1 MKKIIAVALIIQSV
15 PYFQTLDINSL
26 RLAQRQ
32 ISKSTPQL
40 NNNTSSMSKE
50 KPFLI
55 DKSISPEQYKV
66 GPGDQIHINIISSN
80 ETFDYSLV
88 ISPTG
93 ELLIPSVGLINTNK
107 LNLYELI
114 KEIKN
119 KIKSWNSNA
128 QVNIELEGVRKFK
141 VLVTGQFDNAG
152 YFVATPITRVSD
164 LYENIFQ
171 NYFEEKKNIYSQSN
185 SKTYSETIGIQ
196 SRIAVDDLYKRKM
209 GVYQEE
215 DSQIQ
220 LLSKRNIL
228 IYRELD
234 TLEVDIECFKVTG
247 NISMNPYIE
256 QGDVIQIPYIES
268 YFYINGGVQR
278 PGRYEFKKDET
289 LEEVIEI
296 AGGLKSNIKKDNIR
310 VIHSEMLKE
319 KPKILQLINDKNFK
333 IRPEDN
339 IMIPFSNNKKPNDII
354 EITGEIKFPGTYSIV
369 PGETTLGDL
378 IDISGGFTEIA
389 DTNKVLFNNSKI
401 SEIPDRELERV
412 LLKTELNRSI
422 EEKAYIKARVRTQKG
437 SLETSLQEV
446 IENQNIIVAHDQIH
460 IPKYFPYVE
469 VIGAVNFPG
478 RYPYSVNKTTSDFIE
493 MAGGI
498 IRNKS
503 GKKFLVKSTTSQ
515 RIKLNNRQK
524 LSSGDIIFIA
534 EKLEYNQWFA
544 AKEII
549 TAIGQLATIVLVIQR
564 ILETN

>member
-55 DKSISPEQYKV
+55 DKSISPKQYKV

-164 LYENIFQ
+164 LYENILQ
-171 NYFEEKKNIYSQSN
+171 NYFEEKKNNYSQSN

-446 IENQNIIVAHDQIH
+446 IEDQNIIVAHDQIH

>member
-128 QVNIELEGVRKFK
+128 QVNIELEGIRKFK

-152 YFVATPITRVSD
+152 YFVATPLTRVSD

-247 NISMNPYIE
+247 NILMNPYVE

-289 LEEVIEI
+289 LEEIIEI

-319 KPKILQLINDKNFK
+319 KPKILQLINDKNFE

-339 IMIPFSNNKKPNDII
+339 IMIPFSNYKKPNDII

-446 IENQNIIVAHDQIH
+446 IEDQNIIVAHDQIH

-515 RIKLNNRQK
+515 RIKLNNRQQ

>member
-55 DKSISPEQYKV
+55 DKSISPKQYKV

-164 LYENIFQ
+164 LYENILQ
-171 NYFEEKKNIYSQSN
+171 NYFEEKKNNYSQSN

-339 IMIPFSNNKKPNDII
+339 IMIPFSNYKKRNDII

-446 IENQNIIVAHDQIH
+446 IEDQNIIVAHDQIH

>member
-32 ISKSTPQL
+32 ISKTTPQL

-164 LYENIFQ
+164 LYENILQ
-171 NYFEEKKNIYSQSN
+171 NYFEEKKNNYFQSN
-185 SKTYSETIGIQ
+185 SKTHSETIGIQ

-446 IENQNIIVAHDQIH
+446 IEDQNIIVAHDQIH

-544 AKEII
+544 AKEIV

>member
-55 DKSISPEQYKV
+55 DKSISPKQYKV

-164 LYENIFQ
+164 LYENILQ
-171 NYFEEKKNIYSQSN
+171 NYFEEKKNNYSQSN
-185 SKTYSETIGIQ
+185 SKTHIETIGIQ

-446 IENQNIIVAHDQIH
+446 IEDQNIIVAHDQIH

-544 AKEII
+544 AKEIV

>member
-55 DKSISPEQYKV
+55 DKSISPKQYKV

-247 NISMNPYIE
+247 NILMNPYVE

-446 IENQNIIVAHDQIH
+446 IEDQNIIVAHDQIH

>member
-1 MKKIIAVALIIQSV
+1 MKKIIAVALIIQSF

-55 DKSISPEQYKV
+55 DKSISPKQYKV

-164 LYENIFQ
+164 LYENILQ
-171 NYFEEKKNIYSQSN
+171 NYFEEKKNNYFQSN
-185 SKTYSETIGIQ
+185 SKTHSETIGIQ

-247 NISMNPYIE
+247 NILMNPYVE

-446 IENQNIIVAHDQIH
+446 IEDQNIIVAHDQIH

-544 AKEII
+544 AKEIV

>member
-164 LYENIFQ
+164 LYENLFQ

-247 NISMNPYIE
+247 DISMNPYIE

-310 VIHSEMLKE
+310 VIHSDMLKE
-319 KPKILQLINDKNFK
+319 KPKILQLINDKNFE

-339 IMIPFSNNKKPNDII
+339 IMIPFSNYKKPNDII

-446 IENQNIIVAHDQIH
+446 IEDQNIIVAHDQIH

-515 RIKLNNRQK
+515 RIKLNNRQQ

>member
-1 MKKIIAVALIIQSV
+1 MKKIIAVALIIQSF

-55 DKSISPEQYKV
+55 DKSISPKQYKV

-164 LYENIFQ
+164 LYENILQ
-171 NYFEEKKNIYSQSN
+171 NYFEEKKNNYSQSN
-185 SKTYSETIGIQ
+185 SKTHSETIGIQ

-446 IENQNIIVAHDQIH
+446 IEDQNIIVAHDQIH

-544 AKEII
+544 AKEIV

>member
-164 LYENIFQ
+164 LYENILQ
-171 NYFEEKKNIYSQSN
+171 NYFEEKKNNYSQSN

-247 NISMNPYIE
+247 DISMNPYIE

-289 LEEVIEI
+289 LGEVIEI

-549 TAIGQLATIVLVIQR
+549 TAIGQLSTIVLVIQR

>member
-247 NISMNPYIE
+247 DISMNPYIE

-289 LEEVIEI
+289 LEEIIEI

-310 VIHSEMLKE
+310 VIHSDMLKE
-319 KPKILQLINDKNFK
+319 KPKILQLINDKNFE

-339 IMIPFSNNKKPNDII
+339 IMIPFSNYKKPNDII

-446 IENQNIIVAHDQIH
+446 IEDQNIIVAHDQIH

-544 AKEII
+544 AKEIV

>member
-1 MKKIIAVALIIQSV
+1 MKKIIAVALIIQSF

-55 DKSISPEQYKV
+55 DKSISPKQYKV

-128 QVNIELEGVRKFK
+128 QVNIELEGIRKFK

-152 YFVATPITRVSD
+152 YFVATPLTRVSD

-446 IENQNIIVAHDQIH
+446 IEDQNIIVAHDQIH

-544 AKEII
+544 AKEIV

>member
-55 DKSISPEQYKV
+55 DKSISPKQYKV

-164 LYENIFQ
+164 LYENILQ
-171 NYFEEKKNIYSQSN
+171 NYFEEKKNNYSQSN

-378 IDISGGFTEIA
+378 IDISGGFTENA

-469 VIGAVNFPG
+469 VIGAVNLPG

-515 RIKLNNRQK
+515 RIKLTNRQQ

>member
-164 LYENIFQ
+164 LYENLFQ

-247 NISMNPYIE
+247 DISMNPYIE

-289 LEEVIEI
+289 LEEIIEI

-310 VIHSEMLKE
+310 VIHSDMLKE
-319 KPKILQLINDKNFK
+319 KPKILQLINDKNFE

-339 IMIPFSNNKKPNDII
+339 IMIPFSNYKKPNDII

-446 IENQNIIVAHDQIH
+446 IEDQNIIVAHDQIH

-478 RYPYSVNKTTSDFIE
+478 RYPYSVDKTTSDFIE

-544 AKEII
+544 AKEIV

>member
-1 MKKIIAVALIIQSV
+1 MKKIIAVALIIQSF

-247 NISMNPYIE
+247 NILMNPYVE

-339 IMIPFSNNKKPNDII
+339 IMIPFSNYKKRNDII

-446 IENQNIIVAHDQIH
+446 IEDQNIIVAHDQIH

-515 RIKLNNRQK
+515 RIKLNNRQQ

>member
-164 LYENIFQ
+164 LYENILQ
-171 NYFEEKKNIYSQSN
+171 NYFEEKKNNYSQSN
-185 SKTYSETIGIQ
+185 TKTHSETIGIQ

-446 IENQNIIVAHDQIH
+446 IEDQNIIVAHDQIH

-544 AKEII
+544 AKEIV

>member
-1 MKKIIAVALIIQSV
+1 MKKIIAVALIIQSF

-164 LYENIFQ
+164 LYENILQ
-171 NYFEEKKNIYSQSN
+171 NYFEEKKNNYSQSN

-289 LEEVIEI
+289 LGEVIEI

-544 AKEII
+544 AKEIV

>member
-1 MKKIIAVALIIQSV
+1 MKKIIAVALIIQSF

-247 NISMNPYIE
+247 NILMNPYVE

-339 IMIPFSNNKKPNDII
+339 IMIPFSNYKKRNDII

-446 IENQNIIVAHDQIH
+446 IEDQNIIVAHDQIH

-478 RYPYSVNKTTSDFIE
+478 RYPYSVDKTTSDFIE

-515 RIKLNNRQK
+515 RIKLNNRQQ

>member
-1 MKKIIAVALIIQSV
+1 
-15 PYFQTLDINSL
+15 
-26 RLAQRQ
+26 
-32 ISKSTPQL
+32 
-40 NNNTSSMSKE
+40 
-50 KPFLI
+50 
-55 DKSISPEQYKV
+55 
-66 GPGDQIHINIISSN
+66 
-80 ETFDYSLV
+80 
-88 ISPTG
+88 
-93 ELLIPSVGLINTNK
+93 
-107 LNLYELI
+107 
-114 KEIKN
+114 
-119 KIKSWNSNA
+119 
-128 QVNIELEGVRKFK
+128 
-141 VLVTGQFDNAG
+141 
-152 YFVATPITRVSD
+152 
-164 LYENIFQ
+164 
-171 NYFEEKKNIYSQSN
+171 
-185 SKTYSETIGIQ
+185 
-196 SRIAVDDLYKRKM
+196 
-209 GVYQEE
+209 
-215 DSQIQ
+215 
-220 LLSKRNIL
+220 
-228 IYRELD
+228 
-234 TLEVDIECFKVTG
+234 
-247 NISMNPYIE
+247 
-256 QGDVIQIPYIES
+256 
-268 YFYINGGVQR
+268 
-278 PGRYEFKKDET
+278 
-289 LEEVIEI
+289 
-296 AGGLKSNIKKDNIR
+296 
-310 VIHSEMLKE
+310 MLKE

-446 IENQNIIVAHDQIH
+446 IEDQNIIVAHDQIH

-478 RYPYSVNKTTSDFIE
+478 RYPYSVDKTTSDFIE

-544 AKEII
+544 AKEIV

>member
-164 LYENIFQ
+164 LYENLFQ

-247 NISMNPYIE
+247 DISMNPYIE

-289 LEEVIEI
+289 LEEIIEI

-310 VIHSEMLKE
+310 VIHSDMLKE
-319 KPKILQLINDKNFK
+319 KPKILQLINDKNFE

-339 IMIPFSNNKKPNDII
+339 IMIPFSNYKKPNDII

-446 IENQNIIVAHDQIH
+446 IEDQNIIVAHDQIH

-478 RYPYSVNKTTSDFIE
+478 RYPYSVDKTTSDFIE

-515 RIKLNNRQK
+515 RIKLNNRQQ

-544 AKEII
+544 AKEIV

>member
-55 DKSISPEQYKV
+55 DKSISPKQYKV

-164 LYENIFQ
+164 LYENILQ
-171 NYFEEKKNIYSQSN
+171 NYFEEKKNNYSQSN

-289 LEEVIEI
+289 LGEVIEI

-446 IENQNIIVAHDQIH
+446 IEDQNIIVAHDQIH

>member
-55 DKSISPEQYKV
+55 DKSISPKQYKV

-164 LYENIFQ
+164 LYENILQ
-171 NYFEEKKNIYSQSN
+171 NYFEEKKNNYSQSN

-446 IENQNIIVAHDQIH
+446 IEDQNIIVAHDQIH

-515 RIKLNNRQK
+515 RIKLNNRQQ

-544 AKEII
+544 AKEIV

>member
-55 DKSISPEQYKV
+55 DKSISPKQYKV

-164 LYENIFQ
+164 LYENLFQ

-446 IENQNIIVAHDQIH
+446 IEDQNIIVAHDQIH

>member
-1 MKKIIAVALIIQSV
+1 
-15 PYFQTLDINSL
+15 
-26 RLAQRQ
+26 
-32 ISKSTPQL
+32 
-40 NNNTSSMSKE
+40 
-50 KPFLI
+50 
-55 DKSISPEQYKV
+55 
-66 GPGDQIHINIISSN
+66 
-80 ETFDYSLV
+80 
-88 ISPTG
+88 
-93 ELLIPSVGLINTNK
+93 
-107 LNLYELI
+107 
-114 KEIKN
+114 

-128 QVNIELEGVRKFK
+128 QVNIELEGIRKFK

-152 YFVATPITRVSD
+152 YFVATPLTRVSD

-247 NISMNPYIE
+247 DISMNPYIE

-289 LEEVIEI
+289 LEEIIEI

-339 IMIPFSNNKKPNDII
+339 IMIPFSNYKKPNDII

-446 IENQNIIVAHDQIH
+446 IEDQNIIVAHDQIH

-478 RYPYSVNKTTSDFIE
+478 RYPYSVDKTTSDFIE

-515 RIKLNNRQK
+515 RIKLNNRQQ

>member
-1 MKKIIAVALIIQSV
+1 MKKIIAVALIIQSF

-164 LYENIFQ
+164 LYENLFQ

-289 LEEVIEI
+289 LEEIIEI

-319 KPKILQLINDKNFK
+319 KPKILQLINDKNFE

-339 IMIPFSNNKKPNDII
+339 IMIPFSNYKKPNDII

-446 IENQNIIVAHDQIH
+446 IEDQNIIVAHDQIH

-515 RIKLNNRQK
+515 RIKLNNRQQ

>member
-26 RLAQRQ
+26 RLAQKQ

-164 LYENIFQ
+164 LYENILQ
-171 NYFEEKKNIYSQSN
+171 NYFEEKKNNYSQSN

>member
-55 DKSISPEQYKV
+55 DKSISPKQYKV

-164 LYENIFQ
+164 LYENILQ
-171 NYFEEKKNIYSQSN
+171 NYFEEKKNNYSQSN
-185 SKTYSETIGIQ
+185 SKTHSETIGIQ

-446 IENQNIIVAHDQIH
+446 IEDQNIIVAHDQIH

>member
-1 MKKIIAVALIIQSV
+1 MKKIIAVALIIQSF

-164 LYENIFQ
+164 LYENLFQ

-247 NISMNPYIE
+247 NILMNPYVE

-339 IMIPFSNNKKPNDII
+339 IMIPFSNYKKPNDII

-446 IENQNIIVAHDQIH
+446 IEDQNIIVAHDQIH

-544 AKEII
+544 AKEIV

>member
-55 DKSISPEQYKV
+55 DKSISPKQYKV

-446 IENQNIIVAHDQIH
+446 IEDQNIIVAHDQIH

>member
-247 NISMNPYIE
+247 DISMNPYIE

-289 LEEVIEI
+289 LEEIIEI

-310 VIHSEMLKE
+310 VIHSDMLKE
-319 KPKILQLINDKNFK
+319 KPKILQLINDKNFE

-339 IMIPFSNNKKPNDII
+339 IMIPFSNYKKPNDII

-446 IENQNIIVAHDQIH
+446 IEDQNIIVAHDQIH

-478 RYPYSVNKTTSDFIE
+478 RYPYSVDKTTSDFIE

-515 RIKLNNRQK
+515 RIKLNNRQQ

>member
-164 LYENIFQ
+164 LYENLFQ

-247 NISMNPYIE
+247 DISMNPYIE

-289 LEEVIEI
+289 LEEIIEI

-310 VIHSEMLKE
+310 VIHSDMLKE
-319 KPKILQLINDKNFK
+319 KPKILQLINDKNFE

-339 IMIPFSNNKKPNDII
+339 IMIPFSNYKKPNDII

-446 IENQNIIVAHDQIH
+446 IEDQNIIVAHDQIH

-478 RYPYSVNKTTSDFIE
+478 RYPYSVDKTTSDFIE

-515 RIKLNNRQK
+515 RIKLNNRQQ

>member
-1 MKKIIAVALIIQSV
+1 MKKIIAVALIIQSF

-164 LYENIFQ
+164 LYENLFQ

-247 NISMNPYIE
+247 DISMNPYIE

-289 LEEVIEI
+289 LEEIIEI

-446 IENQNIIVAHDQIH
+446 IEDQNIIVAHDQIH

-478 RYPYSVNKTTSDFIE
+478 RYPYSVDKTTSDFIE

-515 RIKLNNRQK
+515 RIKLNNRQQ

>member
-128 QVNIELEGVRKFK
+128 QVNIELEGIRKFK

-152 YFVATPITRVSD
+152 YFVATPLTRVSD
-164 LYENIFQ
+164 LYENLFQ

-247 NISMNPYIE
+247 NILMNPYVE

-339 IMIPFSNNKKPNDII
+339 IMIPFSNYKKPNDII

-446 IENQNIIVAHDQIH
+446 IEDQNIIVAHDQIH

-478 RYPYSVNKTTSDFIE
+478 RYPYSVDKTTSDFIE

-515 RIKLNNRQK
+515 RIKLNNRQQ

-544 AKEII
+544 AKEIV

>member
-55 DKSISPEQYKV
+55 DKSISPKQYKV

-164 LYENIFQ
+164 LYENILQ
-171 NYFEEKKNIYSQSN
+171 NYFEEKKNNYSQSN
-185 SKTYSETIGIQ
+185 TKTHSETIGIQ

-209 GVYQEE
+209 GVSQEE

-446 IENQNIIVAHDQIH
+446 IEDQNIIVAHDQIH

-515 RIKLNNRQK
+515 RIKLNNRQQ

>member
-164 LYENIFQ
+164 LYENLFQ

-247 NISMNPYIE
+247 DISMNPYIE

-289 LEEVIEI
+289 LEEIIEI
-296 AGGLKSNIKKDNIR
+296 AGGLKSNIEKDNIR
-310 VIHSEMLKE
+310 VIHSDMLKE
-319 KPKILQLINDKNFK
+319 KPKILQLINDKNFE

-339 IMIPFSNNKKPNDII
+339 IMIPFSNYKKPNDII

-446 IENQNIIVAHDQIH
+446 IEDQNIIVAHDQIH

-478 RYPYSVNKTTSDFIE
+478 RYPYSVDKTTSDFIE

-515 RIKLNNRQK
+515 RIKLNNRQQ

-544 AKEII
+544 AKEIV